1 MSMHRRYRTM
11 VLASLL
17 LAEVL
22 LVGTSGAIAEAV
34 SVGQVQ
40 AVGGLATGG
49 VLTSIDCSAPQGCT
63 AVGTQ
68 FGQSSAKFW
77 MDTTA
82 GAWSSPSSFALP
94 SHDPLIHA
102 ISCVDDT
109 CTGVGMVTAGPGGGS
124 ALVADEVSG
133 VWTITKVFS
142 GIGTNG
148 LFGSAQ
154 FLAVDCVSVVECTA
168 VGQDGNGYAFFA
180 TEASG
185 IWGAPT
191 EIRGVGDRSSLSS
204 ISCSAPTECTAVG
217 SDPGGLGAFYVSA
230 SGGGWGSPTGV
241 LGQNSLFT
249 SFTSVSCSSANNCML
264 VGNDSDTN
272 SFFLSEVN
280 GIWGTPTE
288 LTGIAAGGSQ
298 GKRGSGS
305 GQQGGSL
312 FGVSCPSPSLCIA
325 VGADLSGNAMYIT
338 ESDGNWADPVELGG
352 AGITG
357 TLRAVSCH
365 GSTGCTAVGGNSDG
379 AITVEL
385 PVPVAPSPSTTVTVA
400 AAATQG
406 LAATGVNVIIPTILA
421 LGLLG
426 LGGVVL
432 SRRRRGV
439 RA

>member
-1 MSMHRRYRTM
+1 MLTNR
-11 VLASLL
+11 ASRILVAFPLIVVGILL
-17 LAEVL
+17 LGIGGVAN
-22 LVGTSGAIAEAV
+22 GAVAI
-34 SVGQVQ
+34 GQVQ
-40 AVGGLATGG
+40 AVGGLGANGSLG
-49 VLTSIDCSAPQGCT
+49 SVHCAASQGCT
-63 AVGTQ
+63 AVGNSD
-68 FGQSSAKFW
+68 GQRTVNYW
-77 MDTTA
+77 MDTNA
-82 GAWSSPSSFALP
+82 GAWSSPSSFQLP
-94 SHDPLIHA
+94 AYDPWINA
-102 ISCVDDT
+102 VSCVDAT
-109 CTGVGMVTAGPGGGS
+109 CTGVGMVGAGPGGGS

-241 LGQNSLFT
+241 LGQNALFT

-298 GKRGSGS
+298 GKRGIGS

-312 FGVSCPSPSLCIA
+312 FGVSCPSPTTCIA

-352 AGITG
+352 AGLTG
-357 TLRAVSCH
+357 TLRSVSCH

-406 LAATGVNVIIPTILA
+406 LAATGVNVTIPTILA

>member
-1 MSMHRRYRTM
+1 MSSNRLSKNV
-11 VLASLL
+11 VLVSLL
-17 LAEVL
+17 LVGVL
-22 LVGTSGAIAEAV
+22 LVGSGGVNAGAV

-40 AVGGLATGG
+40 AVGGLGANGSLG
-49 VLTSIDCSAPQGCT
+49 SVHCAASQGCT
-63 AVGTQ
+63 AVGNSD
-68 FGQSSAKFW
+68 GQRTVNYW
-77 MDTTA
+77 MDTNA
-82 GAWSSPSSFALP
+82 GAWSSPSSFQLP
-94 SHDPLIHA
+94 AYDPWINA
-102 ISCVDDT
+102 VSCVAA
-109 CTGVGMVTAGPGGGS
+109 CTGVGMVAAGPGGGS
-124 ALVADEVSG
+124 ALVAEEASG
-133 VWTITKVFS
+133 VWSVTKVFS

-148 LFGSAQ
+148 TYGAAQ
-154 FLAVDCVSVVECTA
+154 FHAVDCVSVGECTA
-168 VGQDGNGYAFFA
+168 VGRDGNGYAFFA
-180 TEASG
+180 SETSG
-185 IWGAPT
+185 TWGAPT
-191 EIRGVGDRSSLSS
+191 QIRGVGVGSTLSS
-204 ISCSAPTECTAVG
+204 ISCSAPTDCTAVG
-217 SDPGGLGAFYVSA
+217 SDPAGLGAFWVLER
-230 SGGGWGSPTGV
+230 GGEWGPPTGV
-241 LGQNSLFT
+241 LSQSDS
-249 SFTSVSCSSANNCML
+249 SFTSVSCSSANNCMA

-280 GIWGTPTE
+280 GYWGEPTE

-298 GKRGSGS
+298 GRGGSGS

-312 FGVSCPSPSLCIA
+312 FGVSCPSPTTCIA

-352 AGITG
+352 AGLTG
-357 TLRAVSCH
+357 TLRSVSCH

-385 PVPVAPSPSTTVTVA
+385 PLPVAPSPSTTVTVA

-406 LAATGVNVIIPTILA
+406 LAATGLNVIIPSILA